1 MLPPADRL
9 IGASLNRYIRDE
21 LYWVL
26 HAPRQTG
33 KTTFLQSWM
42 REINAGD
49 EGIACYV
56 SLERCQGEPET
67 EKAMPAIVEAI
78 REYAETFTI
87 PLPECPNVSPNSM
100 VSATL
105 INWASIVA
113 PKKMIVLFDEV
124 DVVEGPALVS
134 LLRQLRGGF
143 AGRGVGKF
151 PVSVAL
157 VGMRDLRDYLVR
169 SKDGLPVNPGSP
181 FNIKEDSVTLGN
193 FSRGDIAALT
203 AQYTEEHGQRFEVAA
218 LDRIWSYTSGQPWLV
233 NALCKECVLRVT
245 PEGTAVISAHVD
257 EAKDRLILARA
268 THIDS
273 LGERLKDPRVRK
285 VIEPMITGDSDH
297 PVGRTDRDV
306 EMCLDLGLI
315 AWEGSLVIA
324 NAIYREVIARYLS
337 QNYQDNVPQPQFKW
351 KRDDGG
357 LDMDALLDEF
367 QKFWAWHSEIWEE
380 KADYT
385 EAFPHLL
392 LMGFLQRII
401 NGGGMIDRE
410 YAAGR
415 GRMDLG
421 IRFGGRT
428 NIVEIKLV
436 HPRMGRD
443 ATIAQGL
450 EQIARYANTMA
461 ADTCHLVIFDRRP
474 EARAKP
480 WDARLSVETRTAPD
494 GRPVHVVWC

>member
-1 MLPPADRL
+1 MRLAGFGLPRR
-9 IGASLNRYIRDE
+9 G
-21 LYWVL
+21 
-26 HAPRQTG
+26 
-33 KTTFLQSWM
+33 WM

-67 EKAMPAIVEAI
+67 EKAMPAIIEAI
-78 REYAETFTI
+78 RKQAESFAI
-87 PLPECPNVSPNSM
+87 PVPDCPNVSPNSM
-100 VSATL
+100 LSATL

-113 PKKMIVLFDEV
+113 PKKLIVLFDEV
-124 DVVEGPALVS
+124 DVVEGPALIS
-134 LLRQLRGGF
+134 LLRQLRDGF

-169 SKDGLPVNPGSP
+169 SKDGRPVNPGSP
-181 FNIKEDSVTLGN
+181 FNIKHDSATLGN
-193 FSRGDIAALT
+193 FSRGDITALT
-203 AQYTEEHGQRFEVAA
+203 SQYTAETGQRFETAA

-233 NALCKECVLRVT
+233 NALCEQIVYRIIPAESGDTVKV
-245 PEGTAVISAHVD
+245 AHVD

-268 THIDS
+268 THIDA

-285 VIEPMITGDSDH
+285 VIEPMITGASD
-297 PVGRTDRDV
+297 PTMAAGDDFTL
-306 EMCLDLGLI
+306 CLDLGLVRI
-315 AWEGSLVIA
+315 DETRSPVIG
-324 NAIYREVIARYLS
+324 NAIYREVLARELS
-337 QNYQDNVPQPQFKW
+337 YGMQMAIPAPQFKW

-357 LDMDALLDEF
+357 LDMDALLAEF
-367 QKFWAWHSEIWEE
+367 QKFWRRHADTWEV

-415 GRMDLG
+415 GRVDLG
-421 IRFGGRT
+421 IHFGGQT

-436 HPRMGRD
+436 HAADGRETTL
-443 ATIAQGL
+443 AEGL

-461 ADTCHLVIFDRRP
+461 SDTRHLVIFDRRP

-480 WDARLSVETRTAPD
+480 WDARLSRDTRIAPD
-494 GRPVHVVWC
+494 GQPVHVVWC